1 VTSSADL
8 TPDAAT
14 ELRLIRA
21 EITAIR
27 LQVIREQEARER
39 AHVTPATSPPK
50 VQDQQLPGTAS
61 GVLLTPERRYRVLKA
76 ARTRVHHR
84 AHLGTL
90 SHERI
95 SRQRRT
101 TLWLTVFAAA
111 RTAVWIVCMA
121 LIGVYAL
128 GLGGSFIRGFAH
140 LSSLV
145 LWVSLISYYCNAST
159 DAANLMAGIA
169 ALFSSDS
176 HAATVAATVSFGAD
190 FDAMEADIAR
200 LADLQPG
207 EEATELASSIR
218 GRLQAEPGR
227 A

>member
-1 VTSSADL
+1 MTEAKPA
-8 TPDAAT
+8 PDTAA
-14 ELRLIRA
+14 ELRLIRK
-21 EITAIR
+21 ELGAIR
-27 LQVIREQEARER
+27 RQVVREQEAREQLTR
-39 AHVTPATSPPK
+39 ELAPPPPRVMVPRPAPVP
-50 VQDQQLPGTAS
+50 Q
-61 GVLLTPERRYRVLKA
+61 RHYRVMASL
-76 ARTRVHHR
+76 RGRIHRR

-95 SRQRRT
+95 GRQRRAA
-101 TLWLTVFAAA
+101 LWLTIFAAC
-111 RTAVWIVCMA
+111 RTAAWLVCMA

-128 GLGGSFIRGFAH
+128 GIGGAFIKGFAH

-190 FDAMEADIAR
+190 FAEMEADIAR

-207 EEATELASSIR
+207 EEATELATAIR
-218 GRLQAEPGR
+218 RRLQAEPGR

>member
-1 VTSSADL
+1 MTGAELSA
-8 TPDAAT
+8 DAAT

-76 ARTRVHHR
+76 PRTRIHHR
-84 AHLGTL
+84 AHLGVM
-90 SHERI
+90 SHTAI

-101 TLWLTVFAAA
+101 ALWLTIFAGA
-111 RTAVWIVCMA
+111 RCLAWLACMA
-121 LIGVYAL
+121 FIGLYEL
-128 GLGGSFIRGFAH
+128 GVGGGFITEFAR
-140 LSSLV
+140 LSATV
-145 LWVSLISYYCNAST
+145 LWVSVISYYCNAAT
-159 DAANLMAGIA
+159 EGAALTAGLA

-176 HAATVAATVSFGAD
+176 HAATVSLGAD

-207 EEATELASSIR
+207 AEASELADGIR
-218 GRLQAEPGR
+218 GRLQAASGR
-227 A
+227 P